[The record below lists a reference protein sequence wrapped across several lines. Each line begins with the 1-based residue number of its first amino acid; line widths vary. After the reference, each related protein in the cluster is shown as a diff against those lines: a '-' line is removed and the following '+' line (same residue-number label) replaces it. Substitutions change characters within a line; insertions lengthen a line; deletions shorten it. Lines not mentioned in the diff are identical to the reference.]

1 VGDSKTIWWLAG
13 WFPSS
18 LDTQAGNFIG
28 RHAEAFAENQR
39 AAPADFQFTV
49 FHFPVY
55 RWGKDIKPKNIVTI
69 PHVEI
74 RCRPIAQ
81 LPWRGWLI
89 RGINYFYY
97 RWVAM
102 RELKATLL
110 LQGVPDVVHV
120 HSADKIARLIP
131 PLYEVFR
138 KEGKGAVPLW
148 YTEHWAIFNE
158 VVSDGFGKRGS
169 IFRRDYFRL
178 WEKVTVSAPVSLASQ
193 QSMQSYLG
201 GAKPFVLFR
210 NVVDTNVFRPKVAD
224 MPEDSAE
231 KANLPFAFLHVSS
244 LEPRKNVMGMLRAFA
259 TLKQQHPDWRMQFRI
274 VGGNNEL
281 YLSQAR
287 TAALGLGLLHIFQPS
302 VAFFGP
308 RDAND
313 VAFQM
318 QCADVFVLFSDMENA
333 PCVISEAHCCGLPV
347 ISSSVAGVPEMI
359 HESNGLL
366 VPATNEV
373 ALTLAMEQA
382 YLNHQQW
389 SREKIAQE
397 AAAKYN
403 PSAVAAVLNRS
414 YQNLI
419 EPCVE

>member
-1 VGDSKTIWWLAG
+1 
-13 WFPSS
+13 
-18 LDTQAGNFIG
+18 
-28 RHAEAFAENQR
+28 
-39 AAPADFQFTV
+39 
-49 FHFPVY
+49 
-55 RWGKDIKPKNIVTI
+55 
-69 PHVEI
+69 
-74 RCRPIAQ
+74 
-81 LPWRGWLI
+81 
-89 RGINYFYY
+89 
-97 RWVAM
+97 
-102 RELKATLL
+102 
-110 LQGVPDVVHV
+110 
-120 HSADKIARLIP
+120 
-131 PLYEVFR
+131 
-138 KEGKGAVPLW
+138 
-148 YTEHWAIFNE
+148 
-158 VVSDGFGKRGS
+158 
-169 IFRRDYFRL
+169 
-178 WEKVTVSAPVSLASQ
+178 
-193 QSMQSYLG
+193 
-201 GAKPFVLFR
+201 
-210 NVVDTNVFRPKVAD
+210 
-224 MPEDSAE
+224 
-231 KANLPFAFLHVSS
+231 
-244 LEPRKNVMGMLRAFA
+244 MGMLRAFA

-366 VPATNEV
+366 VPAANEV

-403 PSAVAAVLNRS
+403 PSAVAAVLNKS